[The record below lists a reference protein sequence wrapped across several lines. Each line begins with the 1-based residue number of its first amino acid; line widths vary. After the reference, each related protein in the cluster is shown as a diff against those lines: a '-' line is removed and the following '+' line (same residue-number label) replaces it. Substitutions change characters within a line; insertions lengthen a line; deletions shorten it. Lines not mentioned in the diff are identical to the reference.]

1 MLNFVFIIVVLSIST
16 SSVLTSKLPE
26 DASIVS
32 LSRENKSTFNVNM
45 NGNEFDSLKQHNDYY
60 DDLKRPI
67 RLIFKHLNLL
77 FKNIKKV
84 VNTTVPKVSA
94 EIESLLEKLQDIN
107 AELLETF
114 GNKVMNL
121 SKTLFIKVL
130 ENTVEKLERIQRGL
144 LDIASNTDQYLEW
157 AITQLNQTL
166 INNTAEFDWWIVQIK
181 QKVRS
186 VNKTTLYKDGCR
198 TFDEFIANSAKE
210 LQKCCQ
216 LNLKSNSLLCKTTSE
231 LFTQALH
238 VAMNIV
244 DQMQAC
250 IEDRSSYFEYLIP
263 CISLLHNDISALV
276 SQVEQISQ
284 QMNGI
289 IPIKIIYTNDCIAL
303 VIISTRSTTHYN

>member
-16 SSVLTSKLPE
+16 SSVLTSKLPPE

-94 EIESLLEKLQDIN
+94 EIEGLLEKLQDIN

-303 VIISTRSTTHYN
+303 VLIDMNEPS